1 MRTCLLLLL
10 FCPLLAHADEVAIY
24 RCIDASGG
32 VTLQNMPC
40 PKGMRQEKKLMQ
52 SVNTVPMGS
61 SAAPA
66 TGATAPAART
76 PATSAPAPATPAV
89 PQTPTAMTAS
99 ELLPPPNLYRCTTRG
114 EAGSYVTEDSEPASR
129 CVALRTTGLDG
140 NPRSGAG
147 SACEVVKD
155 QCARI
160 PDEGLCEAWRKK
172 RDEAEVAW
180 RFTRP
185 DTEEKNRAAFDR
197 VQRILEQSTCGA
209 K

>member
-10 FCPLLAHADEVAIY
+10 FCPLLAYADEVAIY

-52 SVNTVPMGS
+52 SVNTVPMTS
-61 SAAPA
+61 SPAHTASGAAVDARPAATQAAPQPP
-66 TGATAPAART
+66 APAA
-76 PATSAPAPATPAV
+76 S
-89 PQTPTAMTAS
+89 S
-99 ELLPPPNLYRCTTRG
+99 ERLPPPNLYRCTTRG
-114 EAGSYVTEDSEPASR
+114 EAGSYVTEDNEPASR

>member
-52 SVNTVPMGS
+52 SVNTVPMTS
-61 SAAPA
+61 SPTHAASGAAVDARPPATQAAPQPP
-66 TGATAPAART
+66 APAA
-76 PATSAPAPATPAV
+76 P
-89 PQTPTAMTAS
+89 S
-99 ELLPPPNLYRCTTRG
+99 ERLPPPNLYRCSTRG